1 MRYRSRLRR
10 QRMNSGTK
18 KNLAAAAIVIVFAI
32 IVFSIGAIGDFLARN
47 IFVPLF
53 GDAQVDDSSPSAST
67 TPNGPV
73 KLTESVQ
80 LSDLSMYMVQMDAF
94 SEKDDAEASA
104 QSVKERGGA
113 GYVIQDEY
121 YRVFAAA
128 YNTQEQAQSV
138 CEQLI
143 KQDEKDA
150 KVYPVTSGSVVF
162 KITATRDQIDTVS
175 EAFAY
180 FPEICGELAEKT
192 IDFDKGMLSTSQ
204 YKTFAAGI
212 ADKMEDLADSVNR
225 IIAGTSENAVLKSY
239 SQLLEEA
246 REKLENISVKNT
258 DSALAFSSEIKYN
271 YIELAHMY
279 IKYVASLEA

>member
-143 KQDEKDA
+143 KQDEKEA
-150 KVYPVTSGSVVF
+150 KVYPVSSGSVVF

>member
-18 KNLAAAAIVIVFAI
+18 KNLIAAAVIIIFAI
-32 IVFSIGAIGDFLARN
+32 IVFSIGAIGDFLAKN

-53 GDAQVDDSSPSAST
+53 GDAHAEANTPTAGTSPNV
-67 TPNGPV
+67 PI

-80 LSDLSMYMVQMDAF
+80 LSDLSMYMVQMNAY
-94 SEKDDAEASA
+94 SEQDDAEASA
-104 QSVKERGGA
+104 QSIKERGGA
-113 GYVIQDEY
+113 GYIIQDEY

-128 YNTQEQAQSV
+128 YNTEDQAQSV

-143 KQDEKDA
+143 EQDEKNA
-150 KVYPVTSGSVVF
+150 KVYPVSSGTVVF
-162 KITATRDQIDTVS
+162 KITATREQIDTVS

-180 FPEICGELAEKT
+180 FPEMCGELAEQT
-192 IDFDKGMLSTSQ
+192 INFDKGALSTSQ
-204 YKTFAAGI
+204 YKTLAANI
-212 ADKMEDLADSVNR
+212 ANNLEDLADSINR
-225 IIAGTSENAVLKSY
+225 IIAGTSENEVLKSY
-239 SQLLEEA
+239 SQLLDNA
-246 REKLENISVKNT
+246 REMLEKISIENS

-279 IKYVASLEA
+279 IQYVASVNG

>member
-1 MRYRSRLRR
+1 
-10 QRMNSGTK
+10 
-18 KNLAAAAIVIVFAI
+18 
-32 IVFSIGAIGDFLARN
+32 
-47 IFVPLF
+47 
-53 GDAQVDDSSPSAST
+53 
-67 TPNGPV
+67 
-73 KLTESVQ
+73 
-80 LSDLSMYMVQMDAF
+80 MYMVQMDAF

-143 KQDEKDA
+143 KQDEKEA
-150 KVYPVTSGSVVF
+150 KVYPVSSGSVVF

>member
-67 TPNGPV
+67 APNGPV

-143 KQDEKDA
+143 KQDEKEA
-150 KVYPVTSGSVVF
+150 KVYPVSSGSVVF

>member
-67 TPNGPV
+67 APNGPV

-143 KQDEKDA
+143 KQDEKET
-150 KVYPVTSGSVVF
+150 KVYPVSSGSVVF

>member
-104 QSVKERGGA
+104 QSTKERGGA

>member
-18 KNLAAAAIVIVFAI
+18 KNLIAAAIIIIFAV
-32 IVFSIGAIGDFLARN
+32 IVFSIGAIGDFLAKN

-53 GDAQVDDSSPSAST
+53 GDAQIENNTPTAGTSSNVPI
-67 TPNGPV
+67 

-80 LSDLSMYMVQMDAF
+80 LSDLSMYMVQMNAY
-94 SEKDDAEASA
+94 SEQDDAEASA
-104 QSVKERGGA
+104 QGIKGRGGA
-113 GYVIQDEY
+113 GYIIQDEY

-128 YNTQEQAQSV
+128 YNTEDQAQSV

-143 KQDEKDA
+143 EQDEKNA
-150 KVYPVTSGSVVF
+150 KVYPVSSGTVVF
-162 KITATRDQIDTVS
+162 KITATREQIDTVS

-180 FPEICGELAEKT
+180 FPEMCGELAEKT
-192 IDFDKGMLSTSQ
+192 IDFDKGIISAAQ
-204 YKTFAAGI
+204 YKTLAVNT
-212 ADKMEDLADSVNR
+212 ADKLEDLADSVNR
-225 IIAGTSENAVLKSY
+225 IIAGTSENEILKSY
-239 SQLLEEA
+239 SQLLDEA
-246 REKLENISVKNT
+246 CKMLEKISIENS

-279 IKYVASLEA
+279 IQYVASVNN

>member
-67 TPNGPV
+67 APNGPV

-143 KQDEKDA
+143 KQDEKEA
-150 KVYPVTSGSVVF
+150 KVYPVSSGSVVF

-225 IIAGTSENAVLKSY
+225 IIAGTSENTVLKSY

>member
-18 KNLAAAAIVIVFAI
+18 KNLAAAAIIIIFAVL
-32 IVFSIGAIGDFLARN
+32 VFSIGAIGDFLARN

-53 GDAQVDDSSPSAST
+53 GDAQIDQDSPSAST
-67 TPNGPV
+67 SPNSPV

-80 LSDLSMYMVQMDAF
+80 LSDLRMYMVQMDAF
-94 SEKDDAEASA
+94 SEQDDADARA
-104 QSVKERGGA
+104 PRIKDRGGA
-113 GYVIQDEY
+113 GYIIQDDKN
-121 YRVFAAA
+121 RVFAAA
-128 YNTQEQAQSV
+128 YNTEEQAQSV

-150 KVYPVTSGSVVF
+150 KVYPVSSGSVVF
-162 KITATRDQIDTVS
+162 KITATREQIDTVS
-175 EAFAY
+175 EAFNY

-192 IDFDKGMLSTSQ
+192 IDFDKGILSTSQ
-204 YKTFAAGI
+204 YKTFAANI
-212 ADKMEDLADSVNR
+212 ADKLEDLADSVNR
-225 IIAGTSENAVLKSY
+225 IIAGTSDNSILKGY
-239 SQLLEEA
+239 SQLLDQA
-246 REKLENISVKNT
+246 REKLENISIKKT

-279 IKYVASLEA
+279 IQYIHSLDA